1 MSRTPATREAAMLRV
16 EDLSV
21 GYEGTAALDGVS
33 LTVPHGG
40 QVAVVGPN
48 GAGKSTLFKAMV
60 GLLRPRGG
68 RILIHGRPP
77 GDQTDPIAY
86 VPQREEVDWRFPV
99 TVADVVM
106 MGRYGRLGPLRRP
119 RPADRDAVARAL
131 DQLDIAG
138 LAARPIGELSG
149 GQQQRVFL
157 ARALAQ
163 EPHVLLLDEP
173 FTGVDLRAKETVL
186 ALLERLRADG
196 ITVLVSTHDMETA
209 ARRFELVALLKGR
222 LIAYGAPAVVFTP
235 AHIAAAFGG
244 QALFLDGMVVI
255 DQCCPGHV
263 GDGHEHRHAHEPQPE
278 LWHERDEGRDD
289 R

>member
-1 MSRTPATREAAMLRV
+1 MNPAPTSCEAAMLCV
-16 EDLSV
+16 DDLSV
-21 GYEGTAALDGVS
+21 NYNGALALDGVS
-33 LTVPHGG
+33 LTVPHGA

-48 GAGKSTLFKAMV
+48 GSGKSTLFKTMV
-60 GLLRPRGG
+60 GLLRPRSG
-68 RILIHGRPP
+68 RILIHGCPP
-77 GDQTDPIAY
+77 GDQTDPVAY

-119 RPADRDAVARAL
+119 QPADRDAVARAL

-186 ALLERLRADG
+186 DLLERLRAEG

-209 ARRFELVALLKGR
+209 SQRFEFVALLKGR
-222 LIAYGAPAVVFTP
+222 LIAYGPPAEVFTP
-235 AHIAAAFGG
+235 PHIAEAFGG

-263 GDGHEHRHAHEPQPE
+263 GDGQDHRHTHEQQPE
-278 LWHERDEGRDD
+278 LWHQHDEQGEGP
-289 R
+289 